1 MHDRS
6 RFEEAL
12 WIQAGAVN
20 GLAISKALHR
30 AYQQARAERR
40 DTTSTNCDPAVQ
52 LILHQLAHLARI
64 PTDSENGRWW
74 DYGRATLACVERCNS
89 WRTLVTL
96 GLQDDAQL
104 FVCDYPTDWSEKPA

>member
-1 MHDRS
+1 MHNRN

-30 AYQQARAERR
+30 AYQEARGDRR
-40 DTTSTNCDPAVQ
+40 DTTSTNRDPEVQ
-52 LILHQLAHLARI
+52 LILHQLAHLVAI

-74 DYGRATLACVERCNS
+74 DYWRAHQACIERCNS
-89 WRTLVTL
+89 WHTLVTL
-96 GLQDDAQL
+96 RLQDDVRL
-104 FVCDYPTDWSEKPA
+104 FVCDYPAHWFEKPA